1 MRDAFARNASATSSS
16 KGLAASLIE
25 QGQPA
30 IEKPRLYSFHS
41 EMDRDRVTLVAPASE
56 HHRGPEVVHRREV
69 GSPVAGNSALENR
82 SELGIGA
89 DLGVEAVNQVPD
101 RILR

>member
-1 MRDAFARNASATSSS
+1 MRDRLRT
-16 KGLAASLIE
+16 KCVGYIIMEELAASLVE

-30 IEKPRLYSFHS
+30 IEQPRLYSFHS
-41 EMDRDRVTLVAPASE
+41 EMDRDGVTLVAPASE